1 MKPIRFEISETNE
14 VLVSH
19 SGLAI
24 AGAAL
29 GHTQL
34 KKQFNQIHIP
44 GKPRPEISHY
54 DCIVAM
60 TALLCLAK
68 TDFADIETYRQDDFF
83 SRSLGLKTVASAETL
98 RQRLNDLAPIEN
110 CSRIVRRENAYL
122 VNQYAPVITPCYNQW
137 VPLDIDVSPCDNSGT
152 QKEGV
157 SCTYKKI
164 AGYAPIFAYVGLEGY
179 MVNSELRQGSQHSQ
193 EGTPAFLTETIAL
206 AKRITQKKLLLR
218 TDAAHDDI
226 ENLKICSTEKVDF
239 IIKRN
244 LRKESLEQ
252 WLRDAQSYGTSTEPR
267 EGTEVFTGDTWRER
281 DGKPYRVV
289 FNVTRRTRTAD
300 GQLLLMPE
308 IEVDTYWTSLKL
320 PAEEVIRLYQQ
331 HGTSEQ
337 FHSEVKT
344 DVDLERL
351 PSGTF
356 ATNALVLLLGMLAY
370 NILRIIG
377 QSSVLENRLLPPGRR
392 APVKDTIKRRRLRSV
407 IQDLMYMACRLTHH
421 ARRWGLTFW
430 RGQRWMPVWQNVYE
444 RILGA
449 PAPVG

>member
-1 MKPIRFEISETNE
+1 MKPIRFEISETDE
-14 VLVSH
+14 ILVSH

-34 KKQFNQIHIP
+34 KKQFNQVRVP

-54 DCIVAM
+54 DCILAM

-68 TDFADIETYRQDDFF
+68 TDFDDRETYRQDDFF
-83 SRSLGLKTVASAETL
+83 SRSLGVKAVASAETL
-98 RQRLNDLAPIEN
+98 RQRLNDLATIEE
-110 CSRIVRRENAYL
+110 CSGMVRRENAYR
-122 VNQYAPVITPCYNQW
+122 VNQHAPVITSCYTEW
-137 VPLDIDVSPCDNSGT
+137 VPLDIDVSPFDNSGT

-164 AGYAPIFAYVGLEGY
+164 DGYAPIFAYVGLEGY
-179 MVNSELRQGSQHSQ
+179 MVNGELRQGSQHSQ

-206 AKRITQKKLLLR
+206 AKRITKKKLLLR
-218 TDAAHDDI
+218 TDAAHDAI
-226 ENLKICSTEKVDF
+226 ENLKICSTEKVDY

-244 LRKESLEQ
+244 LRKESIEQ
-252 WLRDAQSYGTSTEPR
+252 WLLDAQRYGTATEPR
-267 EGTEVFTGDTWRER
+267 NGKEVFIGETWRER
-281 DGKPYRVV
+281 DGTSYRVV
-289 FNVTRRTRTAD
+289 FKVTRRTQTAD

-308 IEVDTYWTSLKL
+308 LEVDTYWTSLKL
-320 PAEEVIRLYQQ
+320 AAAEVIKLYQQ

-344 DVDLERL
+344 GLDLERL
-351 PSGTF
+351 PSGKF

-370 NILRIIG
+370 NMLRIIG
-377 QSSVLENRLLPPGRR
+377 QSSLLENRQLPPGRR

-407 IQDLMYMACRLTHH
+407 IQDLMYMACRLTRH

-444 RILGA
+444 RIRCA
-449 PAPVG
+449 SVPAG